1 MHSDCP
7 RFSWHPRSADDAD
20 VATTGRR
27 TRERKQRRNRAIETL
42 KVHPGRGDAHTY
54 AITPTHA
61 LTPWHCSDRPAAMP
75 FWPTKPSTKTSTR
88 RCARGAGLAL
98 HIVPN
103 VGTLSPRHLIVSFR
117 SRFPPSSFPSP
128 CTPFLATQVDGD
140 DYANIRQQ
148 RLADADFLVR
158 QDVLW
163 RHLAPLCLR
172 LNLRHLAANQ
182 VDDGTGDFAGYYD
195 DGRDLF
201 EDDDMLDGE
210 SLAAKRGEAP

>member
-1 MHSDCP
+1 
-7 RFSWHPRSADDAD
+7 
-20 VATTGRR
+20 
-27 TRERKQRRNRAIETL
+27 
-42 KVHPGRGDAHTY
+42 
-54 AITPTHA
+54 
-61 LTPWHCSDRPAAMP
+61 
-75 FWPTKPSTKTSTR
+75 
-88 RCARGAGLAL
+88 
-98 HIVPN
+98 
-103 VGTLSPRHLIVSFR
+103 
-117 SRFPPSSFPSP
+117 
-128 CTPFLATQVDGD
+128 VDGD